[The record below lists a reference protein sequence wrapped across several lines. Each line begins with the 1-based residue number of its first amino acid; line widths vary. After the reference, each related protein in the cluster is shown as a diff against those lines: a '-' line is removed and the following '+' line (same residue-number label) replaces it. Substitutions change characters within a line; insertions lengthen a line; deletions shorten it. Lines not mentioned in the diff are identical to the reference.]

1 MNPGMLHYMY
11 PMLMMSAI
19 TTAPQIGFGIYD
31 RIEQKRKESEQK
43 QQLAQW
49 YAMQNQQQQGGSR

>member
-1 MNPGMLHYMY
+1 MNNGMLSYMY

-19 TTAPQIGFGIYD
+19 TTAPQIGFGVYD
-31 RIEQKRKESEQK
+31 RIEAKRKEEEQK

-49 YAMQNQQQQGGSR
+49 YAMQNQQQGGAR

>member
-1 MNPGMLHYMY
+1 MQPGMLQMMY

-19 TTAPQIGFGIYD
+19 TTAPQVGFGIYD
-31 RIEQKRKESEQK
+31 RIEAKRKEEEQK

-49 YAMQNQQQQGGSR
+49 YAMQNQRQGGAK